1 MRGEA
6 LKSQLE
12 LLLLATL
19 DREPA
24 HGYLVVER
32 LKERSGGVIDVP
44 EGSVYPALY
53 RLERSGLIMSKWSRV
68 DGRRRRIYRLTRRGR
83 SELAAKRDEW
93 KTVVRAMSAVLA

>member
-12 LLLLATL
+12 LLLLAIL
-19 DREPA
+19 AREPA

-32 LKERSGGVIDVP
+32 LKERSGGVLDVP

-53 RLERSGLIMSKWSRV
+53 RLERSGMIMSKWSRV
-68 DGRRRRIYRLTRRGR
+68 EGRRRRVYKLTRRGR

-93 KTVVRAMSAVLA
+93 KTIVRAMRAVLT

>member
-19 DREPA
+19 GRSPA
-24 HGYLVVER
+24 HGYQIVED
-32 LKERSGGVIDVP
+32 LKERSGGVLDFP

-53 RLERSGLIMSKWSRV
+53 RLERAGLITSRWV
-68 DGRRRRIYRLTRRGR
+68 RADGRRRRVYRLSRKGR
-83 SELAAKRDEW
+83 SELDAKRGEW
-93 KTVVRAMSAVLA
+93 KTIVRAMRAVLA

>member
-12 LLLLATL
+12 LLLLAAL

-24 HGYLVVER
+24 HGYQLVEQ
-32 LKERSGGVIDVP
+32 LKQRSGGVLDFP

-53 RLERSGLIMSKWSRV
+53 RLERGGQVTSKWRCV
-68 DGRRRRIYRLTRRGR
+68 DGRRRRIYRLTPRGR
-83 SELAAKRDEW
+83 SELKAKRNEW
-93 KTVVRAMSAVLA
+93 NIVVRAMRAVLA

>member
-19 DREPA
+19 EREPA
-24 HGYLVVER
+24 HGYQIVED
-32 LKERSGGVIDVP
+32 LKERSGGVLDFP

-53 RLERSGLIMSKWSRV
+53 RLERGGLITSRWV
-68 DGRRRRIYRLTRRGR
+68 VAEGRRRRVYRLSRNGR
-83 SELAAKRDEW
+83 SELKAKRGEW
-93 KTVVRAMSAVLA
+93 TTIVRAMRAVLA

>member
-19 DREPA
+19 EREPA
-24 HGYLVVER
+24 HGYQIVED
-32 LKERSGGVIDVP
+32 LKGRSAGVLDFP

-53 RLERSGLIMSKWSRV
+53 RLERGGLVTSRWHRV
-68 DGRRRRIYRLTRRGR
+68 EGRRRRVYRLTRRGR
-83 SELAAKRDEW
+83 SELSAKRGEW
-93 KTVVRAMSAVLA
+93 KTIVRAMRAVLA